1 MELKIKKWPIIIC
14 ASVFVVLTVLA
25 SIFDL
30 QLSKWVVQLNESR
43 YFSDNFFGVFF
54 EVIGSFPVYFAF
66 AFAIMAIGFNIL
78 KLLGKKSAVLF
89 AFILFI
95 GFIALYLGVA
105 DCGKDYADHS
115 KFYKEIDLAYE
126 FLINFSGALIFT
138 GVIVSILLLVSDDT
152 LKRLLLFAIVIIVAC
167 GFAQVTVA
175 VLKSFAGRA
184 RYRAIWFLND
194 ETLYTPWYE
203 FSGSRVS
210 DSIYLEAL
218 GVQEDAFRSF
228 PSGHT
233 ASAGAVYVLLAL
245 PHIFKKTNTKK
256 WKIILAK
263 IILTVATVLFTG
275 VVAVARI
282 LVGAHFFSDVLF
294 GGTIAYVSVYGAMW
308 LIKFL
313 INYFDIKILAYDE
326 PLPLNNKLT

>member
-30 QLSKWVVQLNESR
+30 QLSKWVVQLNQSQ

-78 KLLGKKSAVLF
+78 KLLGKKSSVLF
-89 AFILFI
+89 AFIIFI

-115 KFYKEIDLAYE
+115 EFYKEIDLAYE

-152 LKRLLLFAIVIIVAC
+152 LKRLLVFAIVIIVAC
-167 GFAQVTVA
+167 GFAQVIVA
-175 VLKSFAGRA
+175 VVKSFAGRA

-194 ETLYTPWYE
+194 ETLYTPWYK

-233 ASAGAVYVLLAL
+233 ASAGAIYTLLAL
-245 PHIFKKTNTKK
+245 PHIFKKMNTTTCKVV
-256 WKIILAK
+256 
-263 IILTVATVLFTG
+263 LTVCTVLFTG
-275 VVAVARI
+275 TVAVARI
-282 LVGAHFFSDVLF
+282 IVGAHFFSDVLF
-294 GGTIAYVSVYGAMW
+294 GGTIAYVSVYGALW

-313 INYFDIKILAYDE
+313 INYFDIKIPAYDE
-326 PLPLNNKLT
+326 PLPLNNKLTENN